1 MYKDSIYNKIYESSN
16 QTKNT
21 GYDYRTEGLLDKFLS
36 NRMYGNPVMDGFLE
50 KINPYFSEMV
60 DSVKK
65 IQFYNNFTI
74 DKNDG
79 SINL

>member
-1 MYKDSIYNKIYESSN
+1 MYKDSVYNKMYQSN
-16 QTKNT
+16 DQLKDT
-21 GYDYRTEGLLDKFLS
+21 GFDYRSEGLLDKFLS
-36 NRMYGNPVMDGFLE
+36 NRMHGNPVMDGFLE
-50 KINPYFSEMV
+50 KINPYFAEMV

-74 DKNDG
+74 DKNEG

>member
-1 MYKDSIYNKIYESSN
+1 MYKDSVYNKMYQDN
-16 QTKNT
+16 DQLKGK
-21 GYDYRTEGLLDKFLS
+21 GYDYRSEGLLDKFLS
-36 NRMYGNPVMDGFLE
+36 SRMYGNPVMDGFLE
-50 KINPYFSEMV
+50 KINPYFTEMV

>member
-1 MYKDSIYNKIYESSN
+1 MYKDSIYNKMYESSN
-16 QTKNT
+16 QLTNT
-21 GYDYRTEGLLDKFLS
+21 GFDYRSESLLNKFLS
-36 NRMYGNPVMDGFLE
+36 NRMYGNPVMDGFLQ
-50 KINPYFSEMV
+50 KIDPYFSEMI

-65 IQFYNNFTI
+65 IQLYNNFTI

>member
-1 MYKDSIYNKIYESSN
+1 MYKDSIYNKIYQSN
-16 QTKNT
+16 DQLTNR
-21 GYDYRTEGLLDKFLS
+21 GFDYRSEGLLDKFLS
-36 NRMYGNPVMDGFLE
+36 NRMHGNPVMDGFLD
-50 KINPYFSEMV
+50 KISPYFAEMV

>member
-1 MYKDSIYNKIYESSN
+1 MYKDSIYNKMYQDNN
-16 QTKNT
+16 QLKGT
-21 GYDYRTEGLLDKFLS
+21 GYDYRGEGLLDKFLS

-50 KINPYFSEMV
+50 RINPYFVEMV

>member
-1 MYKDSIYNKIYESSN
+1 MYKDSIYNKMYQSSEEISH
-16 QTKNT
+16 T
-21 GYDYRTEGLLDKFLS
+21 GFDYRSEGLLDKFIS
-36 NRMYGNPVMDGFLE
+36 NRMHGNPVMDGFLK
-50 KINPYFSEMV
+50 KIDPYFVEMV

-79 SINL
+79 RINL